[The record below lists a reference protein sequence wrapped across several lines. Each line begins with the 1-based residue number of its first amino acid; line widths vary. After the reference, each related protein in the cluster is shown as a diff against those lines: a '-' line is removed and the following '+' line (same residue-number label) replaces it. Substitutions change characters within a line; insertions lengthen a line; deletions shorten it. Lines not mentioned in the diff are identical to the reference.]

1 MNALREQF
9 EPEINKELY
18 RAELQTHTKK
28 RNEDWAV
35 SGDDLEL
42 LADRAYMD
50 LPTKPV
56 DEAVHFTLKMES
68 YIQPTRPNKIA
79 VTLSSRYSSG

>member
-18 RAELQTHTKK
+18 RAELQTRTKK